1 MHWQQCKKISI
12 LSGLI
17 ATDEDALICDFAET
31 YHIYD
36 IYQLPV
42 LYVATLAIG
51 LKHDSRIMLAVNGLK
66 VDINTL
72 LLAQIADKAAINVYF
87 KTKDAEKGKNYPKS
101 FVKLLTMDKGEI
113 ARGFDSGDDFIKEW
127 NRLNE

>member
-1 MHWQQCKKISI
+1 M
-12 LSGLI
+12 I

-36 IYQLPV
+36 MRQMPV
-42 LYVATLAIG
+42 LYIATLAMG
-51 LKHDSRIMLAVNGLK
+51 LRHDSRIKMAIDGLK
-66 VDINTL
+66 VDLKCL
-72 LLAQIADKAAINVYF
+72 LLAHIADNTAINVYA
-87 KTKDAEKGKNYPKS
+87 KTKDAEKGRNRPKS
-101 FVKLLTMDKGEI
+101 LVRALTMDKSEI

>member
-1 MHWQQCKKISI
+1 M
-12 LSGLI
+12 I

-36 IYQLPV
+36 MRKMPV
-42 LYVATLAIG
+42 LYVATLAMG
-51 LKHDSRIMLAVNGLK
+51 LRHNSRIMMAINGLK
-66 VDINTL
+66 VDLNSL
-72 LLAQIADKAAINVYF
+72 LLAHIADNTAINVYF
-87 KTKDAEKGKNYPKS
+87 KTKDAETGRNRPKS
-101 FVKLLTMDKGEI
+101 FVKLLTADKSEI